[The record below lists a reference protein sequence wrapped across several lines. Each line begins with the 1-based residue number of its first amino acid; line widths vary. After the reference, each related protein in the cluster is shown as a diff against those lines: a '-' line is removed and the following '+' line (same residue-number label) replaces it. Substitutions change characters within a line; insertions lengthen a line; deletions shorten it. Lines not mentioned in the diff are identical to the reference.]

1 MWIRLVLTGIAIVA
15 MLTWGI
21 FATLWTFPNDQGS
34 VIQAVLNGEYQYGF
48 YRGPSGNGTI
58 LTPGSHAQFII
69 MYRAQNQGGGGGG
82 SSLLPGGLG
91 FVEGPYLWTTPS
103 TTLTTFGRNY
113 AVFTFSFS
121 SRLGSG
127 NATLWFTG
135 PQGNLTLSFNTERYG
150 GLNII
155 LPTNFDTDI
164 LKAPVPGNYTL
175 HYVNRNTSANVTGR
189 VVMGP
194 SSVTFSRPYFYGG
207 LTTIA
212 VAVGLSIVT
221 GFTQRN
227 KILTPSP
234 PRNSEIGA

>member
-1 MWIRLVLTGIAIVA
+1 MLCLHSLSLPGWAQATLLSGSLVLREI
-15 MLTWGI
+15 
-21 FATLWTFPNDQGS
+21 
-34 VIQAVLNGEYQYGF
+34 
-48 YRGPSGNGTI
+48 
-58 LTPGSHAQFII
+58 
-69 MYRAQNQGGGGGG
+69 
-82 SSLLPGGLG
+82 
-91 FVEGPYLWTTPS
+91 
-103 TTLTTFGRNY
+103 
-113 AVFTFSFS
+113 
-121 SRLGSG
+121 
-127 NATLWFTG
+127 
-135 PQGNLTLSFNTERYG
+135 G

-164 LKAPVPGNYTL
+164 LEAPVPGNYTL